1 MDAYTEPGCQVSSQ
15 MSPSARTPT
24 EQEIHGRHGRPITDQ
39 DAHEINRVE
48 ELSYDLKIHEVMTAA
63 LKTATPDMPLSQVLE
78 ILRVSRISGLPVVDK
93 DRLVGVLS
101 LEDIVRALQKNDL
114 SALTSQYMTRE
125 VVTVGS
131 YESIVNALRTFT
143 EKQLGRLP
151 VIDENHKLVGMITKG
166 DITRGILV
174 ALQKDYKEEEVRR
187 YRASHLFE
195 DIISERTTLVLRYTI
210 KAGDFTQGGVASS
223 HIKRALL
230 RLGADPQITRR
241 CCIAVYEAEMN
252 LIIHTTSGGILK
264 LEVEPHRITMS
275 AIDEGPGILD
285 TEKVFEA
292 GYSTATEQV
301 REMGFGAG
309 MGLVNMKRC
318 VDEIE
323 LTSEVGKG
331 SKLVMRIYIPDQTVG
346 ISREG
351 QTDES
356 STNY

>member
-1 MDAYTEPGCQVSSQ
+1 MCP
-15 MSPSARTPT
+15 PARPPT
-24 EQEIHGRHGRPITDQ
+24 EQEKHGRHGRPITDQ
-39 DAHEINRVE
+39 DAHDISRVE
-48 ELSYDLKIHEVMTAA
+48 ALSYDLKIREVMTAGVR
-63 LKTATPDMPLSQVLE
+63 TATPEMPLSDVLE
-78 ILRVSRISGLPVVDK
+78 LLRINRISGLPVVEHDK
-93 DRLVGVLS
+93 LVGIVS
-101 LEDIVRALQKNDL
+101 LEDIVRALQENEL
-114 SALTSQYMTRE
+114 SAPTNQYMTRE
-125 VVTVGS
+125 VVSVAS
-131 YESIVNALRTFT
+131 YESIVAAIRTFT

-151 VIDENHKLVGMITKG
+151 VIDENQRLVGMITKG

-195 DIISERTTLVLRYTI
+195 DIISERTTLVMRYTI

-252 LIIHTTSGGILK
+252 IIIHTTNGGILK

-275 AIDEGPGILD
+275 ATDDGPGISD
-285 TEKVFEA
+285 TEVVFQA

-301 REMGFGAG
+301 RELGFGAG

-318 VDEIE
+318 VDEIKLE
-323 LTSEVGKG
+323 STLGKG
-331 SKLVMRIYIPDQTVG
+331 TKLVMRIFIPDQTVG
-346 ISREG
+346 VSRDG
-351 QTDES
+351 
-356 STNY
+356 

>member
-1 MDAYTEPGCQVSSQ
+1 MCP
-15 MSPSARTPT
+15 PARTLT
-24 EQEIHGRHGRPITDQ
+24 EQEKHGRHGRPITDQ
-39 DAHEINRVE
+39 DAHDISRVE
-48 ELSYDLKIHEVMTAA
+48 ELSYDLKIREVMTADV
-63 LKTATPDMPLSQVLE
+63 KTATPEMPLSKVLE
-78 ILRVSRISGLPVVDK
+78 ILRLNRISGLPVVENEK
-93 DRLVGVLS
+93 LVGVLS
-101 LEDIVRALQKNDL
+101 LEDIVRALQKNEL
-114 SALTSQYMTRE
+114 SAPTRAYMTRD
-125 VVTVGS
+125 VVTVAN
-131 YESIVNALRTFT
+131 YESIVTAISTFT

-151 VIDENHKLVGMITKG
+151 VVDENDRLVGMITKG

-195 DIISERTTLVLRYTI
+195 DIISERTTLVMRYTI
-210 KAGDFTQGGVASS
+210 KAGDFTQGGKASS

-252 LIIHTTSGGILK
+252 LIIHTTNGGILK

-275 AIDEGPGILD
+275 AADDGPGIAD
-285 TEKVFEA
+285 IEMVFQP

-318 VDEIE
+318 VDEIKLE
-323 LTSEVGKG
+323 SSVGRG
-331 SKLVMRIYIPDQTVG
+331 TKLLMRIFIPDQTVG
-346 ISREG
+346 VSRDG
-351 QTDES
+351 
-356 STNY
+356 

>member
-1 MDAYTEPGCQVSSQ
+1 
-15 MSPSARTPT
+15 MSPPARNPT
-24 EQEIHGRHGRPITDQ
+24 EQEVHGRRGRPITDH

-48 ELSYDLKIHEVMTAA
+48 ELSYDLKTRDVMSTTLRTASP
-63 LKTATPDMPLSQVLE
+63 TMPLSKVLD
-78 ILRVSRISGLPVVDK
+78 ILRINRISGVPVLEDGK
-93 DRLVGVLS
+93 LVGIIS
-101 LEDIVRALQKNDL
+101 LEDIVRAMEKNDL
-114 SALTSQYMTRE
+114 GATTSQYMTRN
-125 VVTVGS
+125 VVTVAS
-131 YESIVNALRTFT
+131 YDSIVKAIRVFT
-143 EKQLGRLP
+143 EKGLGRLP
-151 VIDENHKLVGMITKG
+151 IVDENLRLVGMLTKG

-210 KAGDFTQGGVASS
+210 KAGDFTQGGKASS

-252 LIIHTTSGGILK
+252 LIIHTTNGGILK

-275 AIDEGPGILD
+275 TTDNGPGIPD
-285 TEKVFEA
+285 TEKVFQP

-318 VDEIE
+318 VDTIDLNSKIGEG
-323 LTSEVGKG
+323 T
-331 SKLVMRIYIPDQTVG
+331 KLVMRIFISDQTIG
-346 ISREG
+346 GRREG
-351 QTDES
+351 ENDEP
-356 STNY
+356 STNH

>member
-1 MDAYTEPGCQVSSQ
+1 MCP
-15 MSPSARTPT
+15 PARLPT

-39 DAHEINRVE
+39 DAHDISRVE
-48 ELSYDLKIHEVMTAA
+48 ELSYDLKIHEVMTAD

-78 ILRVSRISGLPVVDK
+78 ILRVNRISGLPVVDH
-93 DRLVGVLS
+93 DRLVGIIS
-101 LEDIVRALQKNDL
+101 LEDIVRAMQKNDL
-114 SALTSQYMTRE
+114 SAPTSQYMTGE
-125 VVTVGS
+125 VVTVAS
-131 YESIVNALRTFT
+131 YESIVKAMRTFT
-143 EKQLGRLP
+143 EKGLGRLP
-151 VIDENHKLVGMITKG
+151 VVDENQKPVGMITKG
-166 DITRGILV
+166 DITRGTLI

-210 KAGDFTQGGVASS
+210 KAGDFTQGGKASS

-230 RLGADPQITRR
+230 RLGADPQLTRR

-252 LIIHTTSGGILK
+252 LIIHTINGGILK

-275 AIDEGPGILD
+275 ATDEGPGISD
-285 TEKVFEA
+285 TEIVFQP

-318 VDEIE
+318 VDEINLE
-323 LTSEVGKG
+323 STVGKG
-331 SKLVMRIYIPDQTVG
+331 TKLVMRIFIPDQTVG
-346 ISREG
+346 SGREG
-351 QTDES
+351 QNDES
-356 STNY
+356 ATNH

>member
-1 MDAYTEPGCQVSSQ
+1 M
-15 MSPSARTPT
+15 
-24 EQEIHGRHGRPITDQ
+24 HGRRGRPITDQ
-39 DAHEINRVE
+39 DAHEISRVE
-48 ELSYDLKIHEVMTAA
+48 ELSYDLKIHEVMTADVR
-63 LKTATPDMPLSQVLE
+63 TATPGMPLSQVLE
-78 ILRVSRISGLPVVDK
+78 ILRLNRISGLPVVEEE
-93 DRLVGVLS
+93 RLVGVLS

-114 SALTSQYMTRE
+114 SAPTSQYMTRE
-125 VVTVGS
+125 VVTVAS
-131 YESIVNALRTFT
+131 HDSIVNAISTFT

-151 VIDENHKLVGMITKG
+151 VVDEHQNLVGMITKG

-210 KAGDFTQGGVASS
+210 KAGDFTQGGKASS
-223 HIKRALL
+223 YIKRALL

-252 LIIHTTSGGILK
+252 LIIHTMNGGILK
-264 LEVEPHRITMS
+264 LEVEPHRVTMS
-275 AIDEGPGILD
+275 ATDDGPGIPD
-285 TEKVFEA
+285 TEKVFEP

-318 VDEIE
+318 VDEIKLE
-323 LTSEVGKG
+323 SAPGKG
-331 SKLVMRIYIPDQTVG
+331 TKLVMRIFIPDHTVG
-346 ISREG
+346 ISRDG
-351 QTDES
+351 
-356 STNY
+356 

>member
-1 MDAYTEPGCQVSSQ
+1 MCP
-15 MSPSARTPT
+15 PARTPT
-24 EQEIHGRHGRPITDQ
+24 EQEKHGRHGRPITDQ
-39 DAHEINRVE
+39 DAHDISRVE
-48 ELSYDLKIHEVMTAA
+48 ELSYDLKIREVMTAA
-63 LKTATPDMPLSQVLE
+63 VKTATPEMPLSKVLE
-78 ILRVSRISGLPVVDK
+78 ILRLNRISGLPVVEDEK
-93 DRLVGVLS
+93 LVGVLS
-101 LEDIVRALQKNDL
+101 LEDIVRALQKNEL
-114 SALTSQYMTRE
+114 SAPTSEYMTRD
-125 VVTVGS
+125 VVTVAN
-131 YESIVNALRTFT
+131 YESIVTAISTFT

-151 VIDENHKLVGMITKG
+151 VIDENQKLVGMITKG

-210 KAGDFTQGGVASS
+210 KAGDFTQGGKASS

-252 LIIHTTSGGILK
+252 LIIHTTNGGILK

-275 AIDEGPGILD
+275 ATDDGPGIAD
-285 TEKVFEA
+285 TEMVFQP
-292 GYSTATEQV
+292 GYSTATEHV

-318 VDEIE
+318 VDDIKLE
-323 LTSEVGKG
+323 SSVGKG
-331 SKLVMRIYIPDQTVG
+331 TKLLMRIFIPDQTVG
-346 ISREG
+346 VSREG
-351 QTDES
+351 
-356 STNY
+356 